1 MKELSPEARAIL
13 EAGRYGDD
21 PTPEDRARLRATI
34 MRATAMGAAVG
45 VALTAGNA
53 AGGALTAVK
62 GAMVIKLLTVAAV
75 VGAASTTAVIAMRGQ
90 HVTHEAARDSTAK
103 ADTIALEAAT
113 LAGEEPPPTDMLSD
127 ALAAPPTTH
136 AATPPLPATRA
147 APRPRPNS
155 ADTLE
160 AETNDLREAQEALRD
175 HDAARALQL
184 LDAQIARYGRG
195 ALEHER
201 AAARIIALC
210 DLRRTS
216 EAKKALA
223 RFRQAYPRSPLLPR
237 VQAACA
243 VPNE

>member
-90 HVTHEAARDSTAK
+90 HVTHEATRDATAK

-113 LAGEEPPPTDMLSD
+113 LAGEEPPPADMLSD
-127 ALAAPPTTH
+127 ALAAR
-136 AATPPLPATRA
+136 RA
-147 APRPRPNS
+147 
-155 ADTLE
+155 
-160 AETNDLREAQEALRD
+160 
-175 HDAARALQL
+175 
-184 LDAQIARYGRG
+184 
-195 ALEHER
+195 
-201 AAARIIALC
+201 
-210 DLRRTS
+210 
-216 EAKKALA
+216 
-223 RFRQAYPRSPLLPR
+223 
-237 VQAACA
+237 
-243 VPNE
+243 